1 MELATSIL
9 NMKKEKELLEKLN
22 NTTTNYI
29 HIDIM
34 DGKFVKNQSDMFE
47 FINNNN
53 IITPLDV
60 HLMVEDTISYINKY
74 SKLNPNNITIHYEI
88 KNNLLESINLIKE
101 KNIKVGLAINPK
113 TNINEIEKYL
123 DKIDIL
129 LIMSV
134 EPGLGG
140 QSYIDVS
147 NKLKQ
152 ARLLQKKYNFL
163 IEVDG
168 GIKDSNIKNIDTDIA
183 VVGSFITS
191 SNDFQLQINKLI
203 DHIIK

>member
-1 MELATSIL
+1 MKLSTSIL
-9 NMKKEKELLEKLN
+9 NMKKDKENLDKLN

-29 HIDIM
+29 HLDIM
-34 DGKFVKNQSDMFE
+34 DGKFVNNESDMFD
-47 FINNNN
+47 FINDNETNK
-53 IITPLDV
+53 PLDI
-60 HLMVEDTISYINKY
+60 HLMVEDTISYIEKY

-88 KNNLLESINLIKE
+88 KNNLLESINLIKS
-101 KNIKVGLAINPK
+101 KNIKVGLAINPD
-113 TNINEIEKYL
+113 TDIDEIIKYL
-123 DKIDIL
+123 DKIDLL

-134 EPGLGG
+134 VPGLGG

-152 ARLLQKKYNFL
+152 ARLLQQKYNFV

-168 GIKDSNIKNIDTDIA
+168 GIKDNNISTIDTDIA

-191 SNDFQLQINKLI
+191 SNNFQEQINKLN
-203 DHIIK
+203 IK

>member
-1 MELATSIL
+1 MKLSTSIL
-9 NMKKEKELLEKLN
+9 NMKKDKENLNKLN

-29 HIDIM
+29 HLDIM
-34 DGKFVKNQSDMFE
+34 DGKFVNNESDMFD
-47 FINNNN
+47 FINDNETNK
-53 IITPLDV
+53 PLDI
-60 HLMVEDTISYINKY
+60 HLMVEDTISYIEKY

-88 KNNLLESINLIKE
+88 KNNLLESINLIKS
-101 KNIKVGLAINPK
+101 KNIKVGLAINPD
-113 TNINEIEKYL
+113 TDIDEIIKYL
-123 DKIDIL
+123 DKIDLL

-134 EPGLGG
+134 VPGLGG

-152 ARLLQKKYNFL
+152 ARLLQQKYNFV

-168 GIKDSNIKNIDTDIA
+168 GIKDNNISTIDTDIA

-191 SNDFQLQINKLI
+191 SDNFQEQINKLN
-203 DHIIK
+203 IK

>member
-1 MELATSIL
+1 MKLSTSIL
-9 NMKKEKELLEKLN
+9 NMKKDKKNLDKLN

-29 HIDIM
+29 HLDIM
-34 DGKFVKNQSDMFE
+34 DGKFVNNESDMFD
-47 FINNNN
+47 FINDNETNKS
-53 IITPLDV
+53 LDI
-60 HLMVEDTISYINKY
+60 HLMVEDTISYIEKY

-88 KNNLLESINLIKE
+88 KNNLLESINLIKS
-101 KNIKVGLAINPK
+101 KNIKVGLAINPD
-113 TNINEIEKYL
+113 TDIDEIIKYL
-123 DKIDIL
+123 DKIDLL

-134 EPGLGG
+134 VPGLGG

-152 ARLLQKKYNFL
+152 ARLLQQKYNFV

-168 GIKDSNIKNIDTDIA
+168 GIKDNNISTIDTDIA

-191 SNDFQLQINKLI
+191 SDNFQEQINKLN
-203 DHIIK
+203 IK

>member
-1 MELATSIL
+1 MKLSTSIL
-9 NMKKEKELLEKLN
+9 NMKKDKENLDKLN

-29 HIDIM
+29 HLDIM
-34 DGKFVKNQSDMFE
+34 DGKFVNNESDMFD
-47 FINNNN
+47 FINDNETNKS
-53 IITPLDV
+53 LDI
-60 HLMVEDTISYINKY
+60 HLMVEDTISYIEKY

-88 KNNLLESINLIKE
+88 KNNLLESINLIKS
-101 KNIKVGLAINPK
+101 KNIKVGLAINPD
-113 TNINEIEKYL
+113 TDIDEIIKYL
-123 DKIDIL
+123 DKIDLL

-134 EPGLGG
+134 VPGLGG

-152 ARLLQKKYNFL
+152 ARLYQQKYNFV

-168 GIKDSNIKNIDTDIA
+168 GIKDNNISTIDTDIA

-191 SNDFQLQINKLI
+191 SDNFQEQINKLN
-203 DHIIK
+203 IK

>member
-1 MELATSIL
+1 MKLSTSIL
-9 NMKKEKELLEKLN
+9 NMKKDKENLDKLN

-29 HIDIM
+29 HLDIM
-34 DGKFVKNQSDMFE
+34 DGKFVNNESDMFD
-47 FINNNN
+47 FINDNETNK
-53 IITPLDV
+53 PLDI
-60 HLMVEDTISYINKY
+60 HLMVEDTISYIEKY

-88 KNNLLESINLIKE
+88 KNNLLESINLIKS
-101 KNIKVGLAINPK
+101 KNIKVGLAINPD
-113 TNINEIEKYL
+113 TDIDEIIKYL
-123 DKIDIL
+123 DKIDLL

-134 EPGLGG
+134 VPGLGG

-152 ARLLQKKYNFL
+152 ARLLQQKYNFV

-168 GIKDSNIKNIDTDIA
+168 GIKDNNISTIDTDIA

-191 SNDFQLQINKLI
+191 SDNFQEQINKLN
-203 DHIIK
+203 IK

>member
-1 MELATSIL
+1 MKLSTSIL
-9 NMKKEKELLEKLN
+9 NMKKDKENLDKLN

-29 HIDIM
+29 HLDIM
-34 DGKFVKNQSDMFE
+34 DGKFVNNESDMFD
-47 FINNNN
+47 FINDNETNKS
-53 IITPLDV
+53 LDI
-60 HLMVEDTISYINKY
+60 HLMVEDTISYIEKY

-88 KNNLLESINLIKE
+88 KNNLLESINLIKS
-101 KNIKVGLAINPK
+101 KNIKVGLAINPD
-113 TNINEIEKYL
+113 TDIDEIIKYL
-123 DKIDIL
+123 DKIDLL

-134 EPGLGG
+134 VPGLGG

-152 ARLLQKKYNFL
+152 ARLLQQKYNFV

-168 GIKDSNIKNIDTDIA
+168 GIKDNNISIIDTDIA

-191 SNDFQLQINKLI
+191 SDNFQEQINKLN
-203 DHIIK
+203 IK

>member
-1 MELATSIL
+1 MKLSTSIL
-9 NMKKEKELLEKLN
+9 NMKKDKEHLNNLN
-22 NTTTNYI
+22 NTTTDYI
-29 HIDIM
+29 HLDIM
-34 DGKFVKNQSDMFE
+34 DGVFVNNESDMFE
-47 FINNNN
+47 FINNND
-53 IITPLDV
+53 IKKPLDI
-60 HLMVEDTISYINKY
+60 HLMVEDTIFYIEKY
-74 SKLNPNNITIHYEI
+74 CKLKPNNITIHYEI

-123 DKIDIL
+123 DKIDLL

-140 QSYIDVS
+140 QSYIDIS

-152 ARLLQKKYNFL
+152 ARLFQKKYNFL

-168 GIKDSNIKNIDTDIA
+168 GIKDINIKNIDTDIA

-191 SNDFQLQINKLI
+191 SDNFQLQINKLI
-203 DHIIK
+203 

>member
-1 MELATSIL
+1 MKLSTSIL
-9 NMKKEKELLEKLN
+9 NMNKNKENLEKLN
-22 NTTTNYI
+22 NSTTDYI
-29 HIDIM
+29 HLDIM
-34 DGKFVKNQSDMFE
+34 DGKFVENTSNMFD
-47 FINNNN
+47 FIHNNVVNK
-53 IITPLDV
+53 PLDV
-60 HLMVEDTISYINKY
+60 HLMVEDTFKYIEEY

-88 KNNLLESINLIKE
+88 KNSLLESINLIKS
-101 KNIKVGLAINPK
+101 KNIKVGLAINPN
-113 TNINEIEKYL
+113 TNIDEIIEYL
-123 DKIDIL
+123 DRIDLL

-134 EPGLGG
+134 VPGLGG

-168 GIKDSNIKNIDTDIA
+168 GIKDSNITIIDTDIA

-191 SNDFQLQINKLI
+191 SDDFQLQINKL
-203 DHIIK
+203 DIK

>member
-1 MELATSIL
+1 MKLSTSIL
-9 NMKKEKELLEKLN
+9 NMNKNKENLEKLN
-22 NTTTNYI
+22 NSTTDYI
-29 HIDIM
+29 HLDIM
-34 DGKFVKNQSDMFE
+34 DGKFVENTSDMFD
-47 FINNNN
+47 FIHNNVVNK
-53 IITPLDV
+53 PLDV
-60 HLMVEDTISYINKY
+60 HLMVEDTFKYIEEY

-88 KNNLLESINLIKE
+88 KNNLLESINLIKS
-101 KNIKVGLAINPK
+101 KNIKVGLAINPN
-113 TNINEIEKYL
+113 TNIDEIIDYL
-123 DKIDIL
+123 DKIDLL

-134 EPGLGG
+134 VPGLGG

-168 GIKDSNIKNIDTDIA
+168 GIKDSNITTIDTDIA

-191 SNDFQLQINKLI
+191 SDDFQLQINKL
-203 DHIIK
+203 DIK